1 MPIQA
6 NRAGSTR
13 RTETQ
18 NAVMTTLASPTQGDA
33 SVLSM
38 WQVDMRQGQRDP
50 DHTVD
55 SEQIWHV
62 TSGELAIAIEQESM
76 RLAAGDTLVVP
87 EALPRQVIALT
98 DATAVVCGFGD
109 AIVAIPGEAGFTPAW
124 IG

>member
-1 MPIQA
+1 MPIRA

-18 NAVMTTLASPTQGDA
+18 NAVMTTFASPTQGDA

-62 TSGELAIAIEQESM
+62 TSGELAIAIEQETM

-87 EALPRQVIALT
+87 EALPRQVVALT

-109 AIVAIPGEAGFTPAW
+109 AIVAMPGEAGFTPAW

>member
-1 MPIQA
+1 MPIRA

-38 WQVDMRQGQRDP
+38 WQVDMRAGQRDP

>member
-1 MPIQA
+1 MPIRA

-38 WQVDMRQGQRDP
+38 WQVDVRQGQRDP

-55 SEQIWHV
+55 SKRIWHV

-109 AIVAIPGEAGFTPAW
+109 AIVAIPGEAGFTPPW

>member
-1 MPIQA
+1 MPIRA

-87 EALPRQVIALT
+87 EALPRQVVALT

-109 AIVAIPGEAGFTPAW
+109 AIVAMPGEAGFTPAW

>member
-1 MPIQA
+1 MPIRA
-6 NRAGSTR
+6 ARAGSAR
-13 RTETQ
+13 RIQTE

-38 WQVDMRQGQRDP
+38 WQVAMRHGQGDS

-62 TSGELAIAIEQESM
+62 TSGELVIAVEQERV

-87 EALPRQVIALT
+87 EAVARRVTALT

-109 AIVAIPGEAGFTPAW
+109 AIVSSPGEASSTPPW

>member
-1 MPIQA
+1 MPIRA

-62 TSGELAIAIEQESM
+62 TSGELAIAIEQETM

-87 EALPRQVIALT
+87 EALPRQVVALT

>member
-1 MPIQA
+1 MPIRA

-62 TSGELAIAIEQESM
+62 TSGELAIAIEQETM

-87 EALPRQVIALT
+87 EALPRQVVALT

-109 AIVAIPGEAGFTPAW
+109 AIVAMPGEAGFTPAW

>member
-1 MPIQA
+1 MPIRA
-6 NRAGSTR
+6 NRAASVR
-13 RTETQ
+13 RTETES
-18 NAVMTTLASPTQGDA
+18 AVITTLASPTQGDA

-38 WQVDMRQGQRDP
+38 WKVEMRRGRCDP

-62 TSGELAIAIEQESM
+62 ICGELTIAIEQESV

-87 EALPRQVIALT
+87 EVLSRRVTAVT
-98 DATAVVCGFGD
+98 DVTAVVCGFGD
-109 AIVAIPGEAGFTPAW
+109 AIVAIPGEAGITPPW

>member
-1 MPIQA
+1 MPIRA

-13 RTETQ
+13 RIQTQ
-18 NAVMTTLASPTQGDA
+18 NAVMTTLASPTQGDT

-38 WQVDMRQGQRDP
+38 WQVDMRQGHCDS

-62 TSGELAIAIEQESM
+62 LRGEIAIAVEQESV

-87 EALPRQVIALT
+87 EALSRRVTALS

-109 AIVAIPGEAGFTPAW
+109 AIVAMPGEIGSTPSW

>member
-1 MPIQA
+1 MPIRA

-38 WQVDMRQGQRDP
+38 WQVDMRAGQRDP

-62 TSGELAIAIEQESM
+62 TSGELAIAIDQESI

-87 EALPRQVIALT
+87 EALPRQVIALI

>member
-18 NAVMTTLASPTQGDA
+18 NAIMTTLASPTQGAA

-38 WQVDMRQGQRDP
+38 WQVDMRAGQRDP

-109 AIVAIPGEAGFTPAW
+109 AIVATPGEAGFTPAW

>member
-1 MPIQA
+1 MPIRA

-18 NAVMTTLASPTQGDA
+18 NSVMTTLASPTQGDA

-38 WQVDMRQGQRDP
+38 WQVDMRQGQRDA

-76 RLAAGDTLVVP
+76 QLAAGDTLVVP
-87 EALPRQVIALT
+87 EALPRQVIALA

-109 AIVAIPGEAGFTPAW
+109 AIVAIPGEASFTPAW